1 MDGDFNLGGI
11 LKGTTEGIRGPELS
25 YLGKSMGV
33 NDTLIPTTTAV
44 LGSIAGAAAGR
55 LPGIR
60 GNKVRT
66 IGSLVGGGL
75 AGLVGGQAAGGALEE
90 NRRRQRFEE
99 RNPNTHYDSYKEAS
113 RELLDRKYR
122 LMQENP
128 QAAEEKAKSK
138 TGFSKRSQQQALLDE
153 ALKQQV
159 TIDQLIDE
167 ERKQRA
173 LDANQ
178 KRAGAMQR
186 FDEIEASI
194 GN

>member
-11 LKGTTEGIRGPELS
+11 LKGTAEGIRGPELS

-90 NRRRQRFEE
+90 
-99 RNPNTHYDSYKEAS
+99 
-113 RELLDRKYR
+113 
-122 LMQENP
+122 
-128 QAAEEKAKSK
+128 AA
-138 TGFSKRSQQQALLDE
+138 
-153 ALKQQV
+153 
-159 TIDQLIDE
+159 
-167 ERKQRA
+167 
-173 LDANQ
+173 DANVSRSAIPTLTTTATR
-178 KRAGAMQR
+178 KRHGNCWT
-186 FDEIEASI
+186 ASTA
-194 GN
+194 